1 MEREQLIK
9 QTTRS
14 ISLLPDNKLRE
25 LADYVEFLLQKKT
38 EKELA
43 KDITA
48 LSASSNSLNFLEE
61 EEELYADSDL
71 TEKFY

>member
-25 LADYVEFLLQKKT
+25 LADYVEFLLLKKT
-38 EKELA
+38 EKELV
-43 KDITA
+43 KDLTI

-61 EEELYADSDL
+61 EEELYGDSDL
-71 TEKFY
+71 TEKF

>member
-38 EKELA
+38 EKELV

-48 LSASSNSLNFLEE
+48 LSAASNSFNFLEE
-61 EEELYADSDL
+61 EEDLYGDSDL
-71 TEKFY
+71 TEKF

>member
-25 LADYVEFLLQKKT
+25 LADYVEFLLLKKT
-38 EKELA
+38 EKELV
-43 KDITA
+43 KDLTT

-61 EEELYADSDL
+61 EEELYGDSDL
-71 TEKFY
+71 TEKF